1 MTAEK
6 DFELLCDLLSPLTQN
21 LDINVKWQFNMLT
34 QADWG
39 ALVKRASGHLVT
51 PSLYCMCRNK
61 GLLPRLPEDLQ
72 DYLESIYLLNLER
85 NQALREQA
93 IEVVGLLNQVGIEPI
108 LLKGIASLLTDL
120 YPDFGMRVL
129 GDIDI
134 LVSPESLSKA
144 EAILRANGYTCA
156 YESSQLP
163 KGFYLHHHINP
174 LRKKDRPTTIEL
186 HRKLTSFSPHG
197 ELLNSKDHWQS
208 AQALTVENARCLV
221 LSPEGC
227 VLHNFYHTQIQDQ
240 NFFYGR
246 IQLRQLLEGLWLNQR
261 YDAQINWVSLLD
273 DINKHHLLTPFRAYL
288 LNAQIYFKQSLDESF
303 SPTFAANLQIKREQV
318 FRCNPLLRHY
328 ACIML
333 YGILGLYQLFSPQL
347 IRFRHGDVS
356 LLKGCW
362 LRLLDLCS
370 PRWYLARINAV
381 RQLGDF

>member
-1 MTAEK
+1 
-6 DFELLCDLLSPLTQN
+6 LSPLTQN

-227 VLHNFYHTQIQDQ
+227 VLHNFYHTQIQDG
-240 NFFYGR
+240 NFYHGTV
-246 IQLRQLLEGLWLNQR
+246 QLRQLLEWLWLRQH
-261 YDAQINWVSLLD
+261 YDQQVNWTDLQE
-273 DINKHHLLTPFRAYL
+273 DIKQHHLTTPFTAYL
-288 LNAQIYFKQSLDESF
+288 LNAQI
-303 SPTFAANLQIKREQV
+303 NLVQALPIHVKPAFMADLHITQEH
-318 FRCNPLLRHY
+318 LLRRY
-328 ACIML
+328 PKLRRSIRVLL
-333 YGILGLYQLFSPQL
+333 YCVNGCCQLFSR
-347 IRFRHGDVS
+347 RFIQARYGEVS
-356 LLKGCW
+356 LVQGWW
-362 LRLLDLCS
+362 LRLGDLITPS
-370 PRWYLARINAV
+370 WYKTRWSIIKQLA
-381 RQLGDF
+381 GF